1 MGRKVGVAGLANAIN
16 RELADYAESTADRV
30 KEAVRHASDK
40 VKKDISAGA
49 PTRTG
54 AYAKSWR
61 TKVTKESTNGLEIT
75 VYSPTR
81 YRIAHLLEKGHAK
94 RGGGRVVGRAHIAPA
109 EQHGIKELETEIEQV
124 LDHG

>member
-1 MGRKVGVAGLANAIN
+1 MSRKVGADSLADAVT
-16 RELADYAESTADRV
+16 RELTDYAMSTADSI
-30 KEAVRHASDK
+30 KEAVRHASDT

-61 TKVTKESTNGLEIT
+61 TKVTKESTNGMEIT

-94 RGGGRVVGRAHIAPA
+94 RGGGRVAGRAHIAPA

-124 LDHG
+124 LHHG